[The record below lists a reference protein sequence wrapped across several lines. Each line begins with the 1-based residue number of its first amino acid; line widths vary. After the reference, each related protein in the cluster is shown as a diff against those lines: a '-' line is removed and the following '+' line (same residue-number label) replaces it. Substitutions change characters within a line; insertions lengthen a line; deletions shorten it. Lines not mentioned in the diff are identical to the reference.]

1 MSAATE
7 VRQPTVIRPM
17 RGLFDFGLDEVWRS
31 RELLYFLV
39 WRDLK
44 VRYSQA
50 ALGAMWAVLQ
60 PLVAVMIFTVIFGIF
75 ARLPSDGVP
84 YPVFAFTA
92 MLPWTL
98 FSESARRSSLG
109 LVGDG
114 ELIKKVYFPRLII
127 PLANVVSPLIDFMFS
142 IGALVLLML
151 FYGIVPSINIVFAPL
166 LVVLTMAL
174 AFAIGLWLGPL
185 NVRFRDITHTI
196 PFLMQIWMYA
206 TPIVYPLSM
215 VPDRYKFWYSLNP
228 TVGLI
233 EGYRW
238 AVLGAGTLDISSLVT
253 SALITVVL
261 LVTGLIWFKQQER
274 NFADII

>member
-1 MSAATE
+1 MNAASE
-7 VRQPTVIRPM
+7 ARRLTVIRPM

-50 ALGAMWAVLQ
+50 ALGALWAVIQ
-60 PLVAVMIFTVIFGIF
+60 PLVAVIIFTVIFGVF
-75 ARLPSDGVP
+75 AKLPSDGIP

-98 FSESARRSSLG
+98 FAESARRSSLG

-127 PLANVVSPLIDFMFS
+127 PLANVVSPLLDFLFS
-142 IGALVLLML
+142 VGALVLLML
-151 FYGIVPSINIVFAPL
+151 FYGIVPSVNIVFAPVLVL
-166 LVVLTMAL
+166 LTVAL
-174 AFAIGLWLGPL
+174 AFAIGLWLGPM
-185 NVRFRDITHTI
+185 NVRYRDISHTI

-215 VPDRYKFWYSLNP
+215 VPERYKFWYSLNP

-238 AVLGAGTLDISSLVT
+238 AVLGAGTLDVTALVV
-253 SALITVVL
+253 SATITAVL
-261 LVTGLIWFKQQER
+261 LFTGLIWFKQQER